1 MLSKL
6 EKYLVFIEKIIMVV
20 TSIALVLLVC
30 WAVVLRY
37 ILQLDL
43 YGIEEIEVLIGF
55 WLYFVAGVYGSY
67 KGTQIS
73 ADILNVLV
81 KNMRVKRFFNIVAN
95 IVAFL
100 MVSVFAYWSWDL
112 LMFSIQKRPVTAVW
126 RIPMFYTYLP
136 VVLGFILMAV
146 YAFRDLCRSIKGA
159 PVEE

>member
-1 MLSKL
+1 MLAKL
-6 EKYLVFIEKIIMVV
+6 ENYLVFIEKFIMVV
-20 TSIALVLLVC
+20 TSMVLVLLVC

-37 ILQLDL
+37 VLELDL

-81 KNMRVKRFFNIVAN
+81 KNTHVKRFFNIAAN

-126 RIPMFYTYLP
+126 RIPMFFTYLP
-136 VVLGFILMAV
+136 VVLGFCLMAV
-146 YAFRDLCRSIKGA
+146 YALRDLCRSIKGTPA
-159 PVEE
+159 EE

>member
-1 MLSKL
+1 MLAKL

-20 TSIALVLLVC
+20 TSIVLVLLVC

-37 ILQLDL
+37 VLELDL

-73 ADILNVLV
+73 ADILTVLV
-81 KNMRVKRFFNIVAN
+81 KNMRVRCFFNIVAS
-95 IVAFL
+95 IIAFL

-112 LMFSIQKRPVTAVW
+112 LVFSIQKRPVTAVW

-136 VVLGFILMAV
+136 VVLGFSLMAV
-146 YAFRDLCRSIKGA
+146 YALRDLCRSIKGVPA
-159 PVEE
+159 GE